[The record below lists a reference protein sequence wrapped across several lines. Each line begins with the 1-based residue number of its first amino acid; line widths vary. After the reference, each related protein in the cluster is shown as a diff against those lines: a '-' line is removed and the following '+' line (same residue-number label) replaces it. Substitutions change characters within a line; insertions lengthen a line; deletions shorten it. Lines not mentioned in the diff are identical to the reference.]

1 LHGANGTIVRLLE
14 YLVGMANGQFVPND
28 PAVHGQ
34 KQREENRKS
43 FFGFNS
49 NRVKDSNEV
58 FTPNRQNVIAHETVI
73 SNPPNQRAKLDGHN
87 KNNVYERSSYD
98 SNNVT
103 QRLEKPDS
111 AIDKINDNLLHS
123 SYTGPLDKIVKTN
136 LKLEEFK
143 ILLNRCYPEYQ
154 ASVLIKIVNYMVVL
168 GDHDSFLDKV
178 LGYLRG
184 EHNVAEP
191 SVDLVDPTLL
201 QALSDK
207 KGDQHIS
214 PERYL
219 QGKTKLA
226 AIEQCPKE
234 FVQNVITVLSN
245 QFDITG
251 DLSALDEAF
260 ENHRKIQNTIT
271 YDIDLFKLET
281 CGIS

>member
-1 LHGANGTIVRLLE
+1 
-14 YLVGMANGQFVPND
+14 MANGQFVPND
-28 PAVHGQ
+28 PAVHGR

-111 AIDKINDNLLHS
+111 AVDKINGNLLHS

-154 ASVLIKIVNYMVVL
+154 VAIRREISIIIILYTYPKPYGKNLSMNNELVFSVWPC
-168 GDHDSFLDKV
+168 DS
-178 LGYLRG
+178 
-184 EHNVAEP
+184 
-191 SVDLVDPTLL
+191 
-201 QALSDK
+201 
-207 KGDQHIS
+207 
-214 PERYL
+214 
-219 QGKTKLA
+219 
-226 AIEQCPKE
+226 
-234 FVQNVITVLSN
+234 VILM
-245 QFDITG
+245 
-251 DLSALDEAF
+251 
-260 ENHRKIQNTIT
+260 
-271 YDIDLFKLET
+271 
-281 CGIS
+281 

>member
-1 LHGANGTIVRLLE
+1 
-14 YLVGMANGQFVPND
+14 MANGQFVPND
-28 PAVHGQ
+28 PAVHGR

-111 AIDKINDNLLHS
+111 AVDKINGNLLHSSYTGPLDKIVKTNLKLEEFKILLNRCLLHS

-154 ASVLIKIVNYMVVL
+154 VAIRREISIIIILYTYPKPYGKNLSMNNELVFSVWPC
-168 GDHDSFLDKV
+168 DS
-178 LGYLRG
+178 
-184 EHNVAEP
+184 
-191 SVDLVDPTLL
+191 
-201 QALSDK
+201 
-207 KGDQHIS
+207 
-214 PERYL
+214 
-219 QGKTKLA
+219 
-226 AIEQCPKE
+226 
-234 FVQNVITVLSN
+234 VILM
-245 QFDITG
+245 
-251 DLSALDEAF
+251 
-260 ENHRKIQNTIT
+260 
-271 YDIDLFKLET
+271 
-281 CGIS
+281 